1 MNQIKMP
8 MRFDALV
15 DVPENLNDALSKL
28 YSKLRDEKK
37 EISMAAQLVLGVDR
51 DTGNIELHLLG
62 EHEMKVFTP

>member
-51 DTGNIELHLLG
+51 DTGNIELNLLG

>member
-37 EISMAAQLVLGVDR
+37 EISMAAQLVLGIDR
-51 DTGNIELHLLG
+51 DTGNIELLLLG
-62 EHEMKVFTP
+62 EHEMKVSSP